1 MRYVTLIARLF
12 FGLAFTVF
20 GLNAV
25 LMGFGKPFMPPPKE
39 MPEAAAS
46 FFQALTNTR
55 YMMPLIGGT
64 EFVSGLM
71 ILTGFCTPLGLT
83 LLAPVILNIV
93 LYHHYVDLSGLGIAY
108 VVLALELF
116 LAYAYGPAFRGVLNP
131 SAKPRWNQ
139 DKTSAPQGSSKS
151 ERKQDVNDDV

>member
-1 MRYVTLIARLF
+1 MRHVTLIARLL

-20 GLNAV
+20 GLNGV
-25 LMGFGKPFMPPPKE
+25 LMVFGKPFMPPPKE

-46 FFQALTNTR
+46 FFQALTNSR

-64 EFVSGLM
+64 QLVSGLL
-71 ILTGFCTPLGLT
+71 IFTGVLTPLGLA
-83 LLAPVILNIV
+83 LLAPVVVNIV
-93 LYHHYVDLSGLGIAY
+93 LYHHYVDPSGLGIAY

-131 SAKPRWNQ
+131 GAKPRWT
-139 DKTSAPQGSSKS
+139 KAG
-151 ERKQDVNDDV
+151 

>member
-1 MRYVTLIARLF
+1 MRYVTLIARLV

-25 LMGFGKPFMPPPKE
+25 LMLFGRPFMPPPKE

-55 YMMPLIGGT
+55 YMMPLIGGAQL
-64 EFVSGLM
+64 VSGLM
-71 ILTGFCTPLGLT
+71 ILTGVFTPLGLT
-83 LLAPVILNIV
+83 LLAPVVLNIV
-93 LYHHYVDLSGLGIAY
+93 LYHHYVEPSGLGIAY

-116 LAYAYGPAFRGVLNP
+116 LAYAYGPAFRGVLSP
-131 SAKPRWNQ
+131 GAKPRWNQ
-139 DKTSAPQGSSKS
+139 DKTSAP
-151 ERKQDVNDDV
+151 